1 METKTLGLIITWTV
15 LGAVTASMDI
25 IVSMGTGIYGLGLFT
40 IPLGTGIVH
49 IIFLNHF
56 KGKRWMFT
64 FAMAIASLIL
74 LPLPVAGPP
83 FYALKVPSLIL
94 QAFLGDVL
102 FNTVYP
108 RTKRKFAW
116 SVCFGGIHWF
126 YTAFITTL
134 KYIPMYSWTFLVTFG
149 SFALP
154 ITTTLG
160 VLSGIFGYVTY
171 KKVEGVFQ

>member
-1 METKTLGLIITWTV
+1 MDTKTLSLIIVWAV
-15 LGAVTASMDI
+15 LAAVTASMDI

-49 IIFLNHF
+49 IVFLNHF

-64 FAMAIASLIL
+64 FAMVIGSLIL
-74 LPLPVAGPP
+74 LPLPIAGPP
-83 FYALKVPSLIL
+83 FYPLKVPSLML
-94 QAFLGDVL
+94 QAFLGDLL

-108 RTKRKFAW
+108 RTNRKFVW
-116 SVCFGGIHWF
+116 SICFGGIHWF

-134 KYIPMYSWTFLVTFG
+134 KYIPIYSWMFLTAFA

-160 VLSGIFGYVTY
+160 VLSGFFGYLTY
-171 KKVEGVFQ
+171 GKIEGVF